1 MRTKAL
7 IILTDVLIQLLERVI
22 SRDKIVEH
30 RAGGRKDTCHIVKD
44 FAKLAH
50 IVQKRRKAACVV
62 CAADDR
68 KSFFRSEFSIG
79 NGAFERR
86 VNKKL
91 LYFAEMTTNV
101 KSSVP
106 ATKRVPS

>member
-44 FAKLAH
+44 FAKPAH
-50 IVQKRRKAACVV
+50 IVQKRRKAACLV
-62 CAADDR
+62 CAADNR

-79 NGAFERR
+79 PGEHLSGEF
-86 VNKKL
+86 
-91 LYFAEMTTNV
+91 T
-101 KSSVP
+101 KSSFIFQ
-106 ATKRVPS
+106 KRQ